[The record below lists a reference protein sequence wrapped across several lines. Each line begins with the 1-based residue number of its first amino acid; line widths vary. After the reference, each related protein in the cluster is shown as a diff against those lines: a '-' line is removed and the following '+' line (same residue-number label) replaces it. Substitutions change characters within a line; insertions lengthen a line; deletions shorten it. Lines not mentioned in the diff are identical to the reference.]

1 MLVVVTV
8 VFALLLV
15 ACSDNDS
22 PAAEPATTRP
32 TVASDADPS
41 VSKGP
46 EKVSRI
52 QGPRATPQEL
62 EVAKAKKKCMEDK
75 GWVPELDERTAS
87 LSYKLLLE
95 QQDAYNKSLAE
106 CEADLRAAGVIKPA
120 NKPSDAELAT
130 LYDKI
135 VEQTRCYE
143 KHGYKTSEPPPSQR
157 VFIDEG
163 GMWGPEGLIRYI
175 EGEEL
180 ANLDETCPS
189 PR

>member
-8 VFALLLV
+8 VFALLFV
-15 ACSDNDS
+15 ACSDSGS
-22 PAAEPATTRP
+22 PAAKPATTRP
-32 TVASDADPS
+32 NMGSDADQS

-46 EKVSRI
+46 KQVSRI
-52 QGPRATPQEL
+52 QGPRATPQVL
-62 EVAKAKKKCMEDK
+62 EAAKAKKKCMEDK
-75 GWVPELDERTAS
+75 GWVSELDERTAT
-87 LSYKLLLE
+87 LSYKLLQE

-106 CEADLRAAGVIKPA
+106 CKADLEAAGVIQPA
-120 NKPSDAELAT
+120 DKPSDAELAT

-157 VFIDEG
+157 AFIDKG
-163 GMWGPEGLIRYI
+163 GIWGPEGLIPYI

-180 ANLDETCPS
+180 AKLDETCPS